1 MSTRQI
7 RLVLHTMV
15 VLSGLSPDME
25 IRLERRNDLVPI
37 SYHPDDNILYVDP
50 IWQNSVILHCIFPCT
65 ASKLAQEDLPRS
77 SGLCDHLLEE
87 LCRKALIVMHT
98 QLPLPIS
105 TQNWV
110 IRCMRNSLRYM
121 PRYVTID
128 KSGKAQL
135 SVIWTTKGS
144 EFPVF
149 AHRSKPEYHIVLHGD
164 TCDAIDSSLFHGHS
178 GRYSK
183 RHMFPPDQWLT
194 PWLITLS

>member
-1 MSTRQI
+1 
-7 RLVLHTMV
+7 MV

-25 IRLERRNDLVPI
+25 IRLERRYDLVPI

-50 IWQNSVILHCIFPCT
+50 IWQNSVLLHCIFPCT

-87 LCRKALIVMHT
+87 LCRKALHVMHT
-98 QLPLPIS
+98 QHPLPIS

-121 PRYVTID
+121 PHYVTID

-144 EFPVF
+144 EFPF
-149 AHRSKPEYHIVLHGD
+149 TARRSKPEYHIVLHGD
-164 TCDAIDSSLFHGHS
+164 SCDAIDSSLFHGHS
-178 GRYSK
+178 GRHSE